1 MKSKKLKR
9 LYAKLI
15 ILILCL
21 LIIARIFVLVLA
33 KYESISNSYANVGIA
48 FYLFKEDYKTMTLN
62 LAELLPR
69 DDVYVYNFSIGNQDG
84 EEIAEV
90 DIEYELTLRTTT
102 NLPLTFELYMNEN
115 YTDNNATNI
124 ITQEN
129 IALDEYGTYFRTMTT
144 DKIYLSYKQEKTN
157 SYQLVIHFPKNYNQE
172 TYQNIIELLE
182 INVNAQQVTGE

>member
-172 TYQNIIELLE
+172 TYQNTIELLE